1 MTSRRATT
9 VQVQHCVFGLLLL
22 ALTAANAS
30 AALATPPHELLL
42 ENVRI
47 VDFSDPGAASYEDT
61 SLLLRAGRIAFVGAA
76 ARAEAGSD
84 AVVVDGAGRTLL
96 PGLNDLHVHLWDEA
110 ELGAY
115 LAHGITTIRNLSGMP
130 FHLELAARIDRGEV
144 AGPRLL
150 TSGPIL
156 NSRGPNLQVNH
167 QVVEDGPEARA
178 AVRDQHAA
186 GYRRLKVYSNL
197 SREAYEAARDEA
209 AALGMH
215 LTGHPPEGRRGPGVP
230 FEKPFAIAFE
240 EVLDDGFE
248 TLEHVESI
256 AWHGLRGRQ
265 DREGAREL
273 ARRIAA
279 AGIPVTATLVAHH
292 NLYRAAS
299 EGAAFLERP
308 GTEWLNPVIQ
318 AAEAPVHAAWLAAD
332 AEAALAAD
340 RFYRDVAGIFDEE
353 GVLLVAGSD
362 AGIFSNS
369 PGLSLLDELALLVD
383 AGLTPYRA
391 LRSATLSAAE
401 ALGETEQGC
410 LGAGCAADLVLYDCD
425 PLEDLKCLRSPNLV
439 ISQGRPYDREALAEL
454 KAGAASPNV
463 ARTLENLRAGLAA
476 QGGDP
481 AILEGL
487 GHGGAQPSS

>member
-1 MTSRRATT
+1 MTNWRASTMA
-9 VQVQHCVFGLLLL
+9 VQHCVLGLLLL
-22 ALTAANAS
+22 ALSAANAS
-30 AALATPPHELLL
+30 AAQATPPRELLL
-42 ENVRI
+42 ENVRV
-47 VDFSDPGAASYEDT
+47 VDFSDPGAASYDET
-61 SLLLRAGRIAFVGAA
+61 SLLLRAGRIAYVGAA

-84 AVVVDGAGRTLL
+84 AVVLDGAGRTLL

-115 LAHGITTIRNLSGMP
+115 LAHGVTTIRNLSGMP

-178 AVRDQHAA
+178 AVRAQHAA

-209 AALGMH
+209 AALGMD

-230 FEKPFAIAFE
+230 FDKPFAIAFE

-265 DREGAREL
+265 DRDGAREL

-279 AGIPVTATLVAHH
+279 ADVPVTATLVAHH

-318 AAEAPVHAAWLAAD
+318 AAEAPVHEAWLAAD
-332 AEAALAAD
+332 AGAALEAD

-353 GVLLVAGSD
+353 GVILVAGSD

-369 PGLSLLDELALLVD
+369 PGISLIDEIRLLVA

-391 LRSATLSAAE
+391 LRSATRNAAI
-401 ALGETEQGC
+401 ALGEARSGC
-410 LGAGCAADLVLYDCD
+410 TSSGCTADLVLYDCD
-425 PLEDLKCLRSPNLV
+425 PLADIECLAEPHTV
-439 ISQGRPYDREALAEL
+439 IRQGRAYPPAALAAL
-454 KAGAASPNV
+454 RAQAALPDTR
-463 ARTLENLRAGLAA
+463 RTLGNLRTGLAA

-481 AILEGL
+481 SVVDDL
-487 GHGGAQPSS
+487 GPGGD